1 MEKTRLL
8 VIDDNEA
15 LVDMIEE
22 YFSSH
27 ELINIAFKAYTGEEG
42 INLIEKNLNDY
53 DVIILDLIMPKK
65 DGIYVLEE
73 MKKRNI
79 NIDLIKCIAVFSVIS
94 VHYFTYVHH

>member
-73 MKKRNI
+73 MKN
-79 NIDLIKCIAVFSVIS
+79 L
-94 VHYFTYVHH
+94 

>member
-53 DVIILDLIMPKK
+53 DF
-65 DGIYVLEE
+65 
-73 MKKRNI
+73 I
-79 NIDLIKCIAVFSVIS
+79 NILLYPQLFVFPFVIFS
-94 VHYFTYVHH
+94 

>member
-27 ELINIAFKAYTGEEG
+27 ELINIAFKAYTGEEA
-42 INLIEKNLNDY
+42 LTL
-53 DVIILDLIMPKK
+53 LLAPKSLPK
-65 DGIYVLEE
+65 
-73 MKKRNI
+73 
-79 NIDLIKCIAVFSVIS
+79 
-94 VHYFTYVHH
+94 FTAIPMSIRTLKS

>member
-27 ELINIAFKAYTGEEG
+27 ELINIAFAIVT
-42 INLIEKNLNDY
+42 
-53 DVIILDLIMPKK
+53 
-65 DGIYVLEE
+65 
-73 MKKRNI
+73 
-79 NIDLIKCIAVFSVIS
+79 
-94 VHYFTYVHH
+94 